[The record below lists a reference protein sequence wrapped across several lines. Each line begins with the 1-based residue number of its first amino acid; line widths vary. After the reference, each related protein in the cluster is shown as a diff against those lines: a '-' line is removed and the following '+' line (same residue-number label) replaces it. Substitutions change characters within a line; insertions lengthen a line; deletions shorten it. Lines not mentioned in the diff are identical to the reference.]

1 MRFYTAL
8 LIAEDRCAQAK
19 KNMRTFLTSL
29 ILMGFVGISFGQI
42 TVDGGIYSDSTL
54 TKPMSRVKLILKTEN
69 GNKTYRTDKNGKFK
83 ITTDKNITE
92 FALEIK
98 KRKYVTIVIQGIS
111 DDKSFDVILRK
122 SLSIHDK
129 GYEGSSELI
138 TRN

>member
-1 MRFYTAL
+1 
-8 LIAEDRCAQAK
+8 
-19 KNMRTFLTSL
+19 MRTFLTSL

-54 TKPMSRVKLILKTEN
+54 TKPMSRVNLILKTEN

-122 SLSIHDK
+122 ALSIHDK